1 MGRIKRR
8 LRKLYAVYIKRD
20 RKQISYFKYIENGG
34 ELLRLDY
41 PLNEDAII
49 IDAGGYIGDF
59 VADMTQKFDCRV
71 DVFEPVKRYAEKIR
85 ERFFFND
92 KVHVMQVGLGGSGK
106 EALITVEGLGSS
118 VFGDGKGEAIRE
130 RIKIISTVD
139 YIKSKDYQTVDLI
152 KINIE
157 GGEYEFLTS
166 LLEHPEL
173 TNRIKY
179 FQIQFHDFVPD
190 AQKMRNEIQKRLSK
204 THKLM
209 WDFPFIWESWKLAED
224 QSGDHY
230 GCE

>member
-1 MGRIKRR
+1 MGSIKRR

-20 RKQISYFKYIENGG
+20 RKQISYFKYIEDGG

-71 DVFEPVKRYAEKIR
+71 DVFEPVERYAEKIR
-85 ERFFFND
+85 ERFFSND

-118 VFGDGKGEAIRE
+118 VFDGSSDDE
-130 RIKIISTVD
+130 RKEKIKIISTID
-139 YIKSKDYQTVDLI
+139 YIQSKGYQTIDLM

-157 GGEYEFLTS
+157 GGEYELLDS
-166 LLEHPEL
+166 LLDHPKL
-173 TNRIKY
+173 IKRIKY
-179 FQIQFHDFVPD
+179 FQIQFHDFISD
-190 AQKMRNEIQKRLSK
+190 AQNRRTEIQKKLSK
-204 THKLM
+204 THKQM
-209 WDFPFIWESWKLAED
+209 WNYPFIWESWEIK
-224 QSGDHY
+224 
-230 GCE
+230 